1 MCLFTKNMKPN
12 MSNDGNICIPNDV
25 TRCIAFLSKGTI
37 RKVYPHWIYRLI
49 IDATTQTKS
58 YHLGKTQLGACVME
72 KMSKAIQNDE
82 MIGQA
87 FEPKQT
93 QTTYVM
99 RIKIHVK
106 NDVGK
111 KMFKQCL

>member
-1 MCLFTKNMKPN
+1 MK
-12 MSNDGNICIPNDV
+12 
-25 TRCIAFLSKGTI
+25 
-37 RKVYPHWIYRLI
+37 
-49 IDATTQTKS
+49 
-58 YHLGKTQLGACVME
+58 

-99 RIKIHVK
+99 RIKIDVK

-111 KMFKQCL
+111 KCSSNVYEMFS

>member
-1 MCLFTKNMKPN
+1 MHSVMK
-12 MSNDGNICIPNDV
+12 
-25 TRCIAFLSKGTI
+25 
-37 RKVYPHWIYRLI
+37 
-49 IDATTQTKS
+49 
-58 YHLGKTQLGACVME
+58 

-99 RIKIHVK
+99 RIKIDVK

-111 KMFKQCL
+111 KCSSNVYEMFS